1 MKTIGRKEEQVLLAI
16 GSLGEEAFLVSI
28 REFLSKIE
36 GKPISIGAVHIP
48 LRRLEREGYIRSH
61 LGDSSPNRG
70 GRRRKI
76 YSLAIKA
83 VSTLE
88 ESKRIHD
95 ILWESYEGSRIKS

>member
-16 GSLGEEAFLVSI
+16 GSLEEKAYLISI
-28 REFLSKIE
+28 RQFLTRIE

-48 LRRLEREGYIRSH
+48 LRRLEREGYIRSR
-61 LGDSSPNRG
+61 LGDSSPKRG

-76 YSLAIKA
+76 YSLTSKA

-88 ESKRIHD
+88 ENKRIHD
-95 ILWESYEGSRIKS
+95 ILWENYEVSRLKS